1 MGSIQSTSAVLGD
14 EELVR
19 GRVLELVG
27 TQKFRLSSIY
37 VYIMRVFLDCI
48 QSPKILHEQI
58 GFSDPMTAKDF
69 ALFATDGPVTD

>member
-1 MGSIQSTSAVLGD
+1 M
-14 EELVR
+14 
-19 GRVLELVG
+19 G

-37 VYIMRVFLDCI
+37 VYIMRVFLDCV